1 MILIMDVTP
10 PPEPVPLDPIGVD
23 RPSPARMYDYVLGGS
38 HNFPVD
44 RAIAEEAIA
53 LFPALADGMRENR
66 AFLTRVVRYLAEA
79 GIDQFLDLGSGIPT
93 SGNVHEIAREINP

>member
-10 PPEPVPLDPIGVD
+10 EPVGLDPIGLD

-44 RAIAEEAIA
+44 RDAADQAIAT
-53 LFPALADGMRENR
+53 FPLLADGMRENR

-93 SGNVHEIAREINP
+93 SGNVHEEI